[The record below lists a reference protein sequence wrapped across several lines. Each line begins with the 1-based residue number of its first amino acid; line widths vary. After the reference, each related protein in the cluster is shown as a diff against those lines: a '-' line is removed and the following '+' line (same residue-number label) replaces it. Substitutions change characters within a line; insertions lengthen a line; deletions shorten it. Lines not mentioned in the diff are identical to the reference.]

1 MSGIQSLTV
10 LIGRILLSGIFL
22 MSGADKIMRWNDTV
36 AQMEREGVVA
46 AQILLVVATVLE
58 IGGGLSVLLGW
69 LPRLG
74 AASLIVF
81 LIPVTAI
88 YHDFWQYEG
97 EAQMQQMQH
106 FTKNVTIIGGLLVLI
121 ACGGGRYSI
130 SHRRAHRT
138 NSRTPAREA
147 KGGA

>member
-22 MSGADKIMRWNDTV
+22 MSGADKIMRWNQTV
-36 AQMEREGVVA
+36 DQMEAEGVLWAPV
-46 AQILLVVATVLE
+46 LLVIATVLE

-74 AASLIVF
+74 AAALIVF
-81 LIPVTAI
+81 LVPVTAI

-106 FTKNVTIIGGLLVLI
+106 FTKNITIIGGLLVLL
-121 ACGGGRYSI
+121 ACGAGRYSI
-130 SHRRAHRT
+130 SHRRAHRA
-138 NSRTPAREA
+138 NRETQGRA
-147 KGGA
+147 